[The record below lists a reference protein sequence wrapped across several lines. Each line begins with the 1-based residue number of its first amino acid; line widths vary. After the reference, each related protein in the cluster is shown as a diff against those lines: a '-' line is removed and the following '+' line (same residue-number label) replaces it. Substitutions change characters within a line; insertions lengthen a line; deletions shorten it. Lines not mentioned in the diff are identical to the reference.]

1 MKKYAVSIL
10 LLPLIFSC
18 HTKQADKDHSTVDT
32 TKIIVST
39 DTTVIN
45 KDTHYFWSSDFDPKK
60 GMVMIRNRS
69 IPADSLTAEN
79 IIQTLNQIYPEIKLS
94 VTKVSNDSIF
104 IKINNSKYL
113 TNQSGSSGAEAYLA
127 EVTYNL
133 TELKGISFVHFNF
146 KEGDHAS
153 PGTYSRTDFV
163 HQ

>member
-10 LLPLIFSC
+10 LFPLIFSC
-18 HTKQADKDHSTVDT
+18 HTNQADKDHSIADT
-32 TKIIVST
+32 TKIIVSI
-39 DTTVIN
+39 DTTAIN
-45 KDTHYFWSSDFDPKK
+45 NDTHYFWSSNFEPKK
-60 GMVMIRNRS
+60 GMAMIRNRP

-79 IIQTLNQIYPEIKLS
+79 IIQTLNEIYPEIKLS

-146 KEGDHAS
+146 KEGDHAE

-163 HQ
+163 HE